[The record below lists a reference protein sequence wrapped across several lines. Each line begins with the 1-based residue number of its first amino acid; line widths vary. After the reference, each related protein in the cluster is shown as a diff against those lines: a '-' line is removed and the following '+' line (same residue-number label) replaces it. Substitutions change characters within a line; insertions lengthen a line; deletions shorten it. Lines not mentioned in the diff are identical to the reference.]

1 MRVDLG
7 DDAVDG
13 SDERTLLE
21 VSVDLGDSTCS
32 ALDEG
37 LCSPLVLTLSTVHRH
52 IVLAASS
59 TLGSAHCV
67 ELSGGFVVLLCGE
80 DAFLVEA
87 LDALEALL
95 CDLEASLSL
104 LPHLVGTFLLL
115 LTSASLCLLALG
127 FGSGLSGLSLL
138 ELSEDFGRI
147 DAHEGVATMYALAFA
162 DEELSDT
169 TWDLARDA
177 YFIDLYLASDDI
189 LLLTEEDEAREG

>member
-7 DDAVDG
+7 DDTVDG

-21 VSVDLGDSTCS
+21 VSVDLGDSTCG

-37 LCSPLVLTLSTVHRH
+37 LSSPLVLTLSTVHSH

-59 TLGSAHCV
+59 TLGSTHSV

-80 DAFLVEA
+80 DAFFVEA
-87 LDALEALL
+87 LDTLEALL

-147 DAHEGVATMYALAFA
+147 DAHEGVTTMYALAFA

-177 YFIDLYLASDDI
+177 YFIDLYLAGDDI

>member
-1 MRVDLG
+1 MELTTLTQAGQLVFAHSEEDTHGAVVGDAHDRSARTDKLALMRVDLG
-7 DDAVDG
+7 DDTVDG
-13 SDERTLLE
+13 SDERTFLE
-21 VSVDLGDSTCS
+21 VSVDLGDSTCGT
-32 ALDEG
+32 LNEG

-52 IVLAASS
+52 VVLAASS
-59 TLGSAHCV
+59 TLGSAHGV

-115 LTSASLCLLALG
+115 LTSTSLCLLALG

-138 ELSEDFGRI
+138 ELSEDFG
-147 DAHEGVATMYALAFA
+147 
-162 DEELSDT
+162 
-169 TWDLARDA
+169 
-177 YFIDLYLASDDI
+177 
-189 LLLTEEDEAREG
+189 

>member
-13 SDERTLLE
+13 SDERTFLE
-21 VSVDLGDSTCS
+21 VSIDLGDSTCG

-37 LCSPLVLTLSTVHRH
+37 LSSPLVLTLSTVHRH

-59 TLGSAHCV
+59 TFGSAHSV

-95 CDLEASLSL
+95 GDLEASLSL

-147 DAHEGVATMYALAFA
+147 DAYKGVATMYALAFA

-177 YFIDLYLASDDI
+177 YFIDLYLAGDDI

>member
-7 DDAVDG
+7 DDTVDG

-37 LCSPLVLTLSTVHRH
+37 LSSPLVLTLSAVHRH

-59 TLGSAHCV
+59 TFGSAHCV

-95 CDLEASLSL
+95 CDLETSLSL

-127 FGSGLSGLSLL
+127 FGSRLSGLSLL

-147 DAHEGVATMYALAFA
+147 DAYKGVATMYALAFA

-177 YFIDLYLASDDI
+177 YFIDLYLAGDDI

>member
-7 DDAVDG
+7 DDTVDG
-13 SDERTLLE
+13 SDERTFLE

-37 LCSPLVLTLSTVHRH
+37 LCSPLVFTLSTIHRH
-52 IVLAASS
+52 VVLAASS
-59 TLGSAHCV
+59 TLGSAHSV

-87 LDALEALL
+87 LDTLEALL

-104 LPHLVGTFLLL
+104 LPHLVGAFLLL
-115 LTSASLCLLALG
+115 LTSTSLCLLALG

-138 ELSEDFGRI
+138 KLSEDFGRI
-147 DAHEGVATMYALAFA
+147 DAYKGVATMYALAFA

-177 YFIDLYLASDDI
+177 YFIDLYLAGDDI